1 MPQAKIE
8 PSTVRLL
15 DYSKNVIP
23 TQGQTSLHCTHR
35 GKSYDIVAQVIT
47 VQTYYASLLGLSDST
62 RMGILNYEVDTIQQL
77 ETTPGPTLPPLGELT
92 FNSIRLVYPHLFEGL
107 GELEI
112 PIC

>member
-1 MPQAKIE
+1 MSSPREDK
-8 PSTVRLL
+8 
-15 DYSKNVIP
+15 
-23 TQGQTSLHCTHR
+23 LH
-35 GKSYDIVAQVIT
+35 YIAPIVA
-47 VQTYYASLLGLSDST
+47 SLMTSWLKSSQCRPIMLLYWVSLT
-62 RMGILNYEVDTIQQL
+62 ARMGILNYEVDTIQQL

>member
-1 MPQAKIE
+1 
-8 PSTVRLL
+8 
-15 DYSKNVIP
+15 
-23 TQGQTSLHCTHR
+23 
-35 GKSYDIVAQVIT
+35 
-47 VQTYYASLLGLSDST
+47 
-62 RMGILNYEVDTIQQL
+62 MGILNYEVDTIQQL